1 MHMRHPSHRLG
12 IKPVFSHDPK
22 SACSFS
28 DQHGAIGEERDRP
41 RLLEMIRHYLYAQIS
56 LFRRLEIDTS
66 TGELGC

>member
-1 MHMRHPSHRLG
+1 MHLRHPSHRLG

-41 RLLEMIRHYLYAQIS
+41 RLLEMIRHYLYAQLS